1 MLSESS
7 YGNAVIKHSGKE
19 SKMEMTME
27 ELNSLVGTIL
37 EGSVVQIESES
48 TKYVRVLY
56 PIYYGDGSIEVAYKQ
71 VGTEEV
77 LFGKVKK

>member
-1 MLSESS
+1 
-7 YGNAVIKHSGKE
+7 
-19 SKMEMTME
+19 MELTME
-27 ELNSLVGTIL
+27 ELNSLVGTVL

-71 VGTEEV
+71 VGTEQV